1 MDGKS
6 FSLSIPGRKN
16 PASITHMHLSGL
28 LAGQVFSSRQVSP
41 GTVRLEKHQSPA
53 HGACGSRQW
62 ETPVEELYVSLNEQG
77 YK

>member
-16 PASITHMHLSGL
+16 PASITHMHLLGL

-41 GTVRLEKHQSPA
+41 GTVRIERQQSPA
-53 HGACGSRQW
+53 HGACGSKQW
-62 ETPVEELYVSLNEQG
+62 EMPVEELCVSLNEQR